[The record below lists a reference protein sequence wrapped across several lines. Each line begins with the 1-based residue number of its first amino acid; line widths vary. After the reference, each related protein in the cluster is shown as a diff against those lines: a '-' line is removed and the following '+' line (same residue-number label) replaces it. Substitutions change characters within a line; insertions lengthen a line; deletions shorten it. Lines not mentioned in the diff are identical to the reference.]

1 MLMQEIANDQMIRLA
16 DRAVAQVLLGSLD
29 SKRGDAQISHPE
41 ICRRTGLSLGRVRGA
56 LRRLA
61 AGGYFA
67 VIEPSGRELYYGD
80 HARRYLPRS
89 AE

>member
-1 MLMQEIANDQMIRLA
+1 MLMQEIANDQNMRPA
-16 DRAVAQVLLGSLD
+16 DRTVAQVLLGSLD
-29 SKRGDAQISHPE
+29 TKRGDAQISHPE
-41 ICRRTGLSLGRVRGA
+41 ICRRTGLSLGKVRGA

-67 VIEPSGRELYYGD
+67 VIEPSGKELYYGD
-80 HARRYLPRS
+80 HARRYRPRS

>member
-1 MLMQEIANDQMIRLA
+1 MMRVIANDQNMRVA
-16 DRAVAQVLLGSLD
+16 DIAVANVLLASLD
-29 SKRGDAQISHPE
+29 PRRGDAQISHPE
-41 ICRRTGLSLGRVRGA
+41 ICRRTGLSLGTVRGA

-67 VIEPSGRELYYGD
+67 VNEPSGKELHYGD
-80 HARRYLPRS
+80 HSRRYRPRC